1 MYYYDKWVGD
11 AALIQQVPPAY
22 IGDWVSIRMPFKNFV
37 GQFLID
43 NFKVNI
49 IPQKRNK
56 GYAIYKIEYFVGLN
70 TNIVIF

>member
-49 IPQKRNK
+49 IPQKK
-56 GYAIYKIEYFVGLN
+56 K
-70 TNIVIF
+70 